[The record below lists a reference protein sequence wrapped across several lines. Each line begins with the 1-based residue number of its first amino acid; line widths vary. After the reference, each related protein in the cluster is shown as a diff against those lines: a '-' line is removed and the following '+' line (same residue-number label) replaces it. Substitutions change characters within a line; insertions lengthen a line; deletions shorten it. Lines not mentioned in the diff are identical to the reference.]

1 MSEPSLR
8 DRLREATTQDHAILD
23 ARVSD
28 WRIET
33 PAGYAAF
40 LLASAIALTPLELA
54 LERAGVQTWLPDW
67 PRRARR
73 DALAAD
79 LAALGVEVPVCE
91 PAFVPSPDFGA
102 GLLYTLEGS
111 RLGARV
117 LARQARGAM
126 DDPPLA
132 YLTHGQGQPLWRDFL
147 TWLES
152 IPKVGSRTDAIKAGA
167 RYGFNRF
174 SDAFEIVPSPQG
186 LNVRTVVHDRV

>member
-1 MSEPSLR
+1 VSESSLR
-8 DRLREATTQDHAILD
+8 GRLREATAQDHAILD
-23 ARVSD
+23 ARVAG

-67 PRRARR
+67 PVRARR

-79 LAALGVEVPVCE
+79 LAVLGVEVPVFE

-126 DDPPLA
+126 DGPPLA
-132 YLTHGQGQPLWRDFL
+132 YLTHGQGRPLWRDFL

-152 IPKVGSRTDAIKAGA
+152 IPKVGSRTDAIQAGA

>member
-1 MSEPSLR
+1 VSESSLR
-8 DRLREATTQDHAILD
+8 DRLREATAHDHATLD
-23 ARVSD
+23 AKIAD

-54 LERAGVQTWLPDW
+54 LERTGVQTWLPDW

-73 DALAAD
+73 TALADD
-79 LAALGVEVPVCE
+79 LALLGVDVPAFE
-91 PAFVPSPDFGA
+91 PAFIPSPDFGA

-111 RLGARV
+111 RLGARF

-147 TWLES
+147 AWLER
-152 IPKVGSRTDAIKAGA
+152 IPKVGSRTDVIEAGA